1 MDRSGPTLQQR
12 REENLRAM
20 RGPASFI
27 LAGVMLALMMVATV
41 FYDHPITNNPV
52 VFTFLREAVSTV
64 Q

>member
-1 MDRSGPTLQQR
+1 MTGPTLQQR

-20 RGPASFI
+20 RSPASVI
-27 LAGVMLALMMVATV
+27 LAGVMLVLMIVATV
-41 FYDHPITNNPV
+41 FYDHPITDNPV